1 MVCSVNQDIMADL
14 LELPF
19 HFLRVPNLKLR
30 IPNISAPSATT
41 VFFLVLA
48 SYYLVFSGIIYDVI
62 VEPPS
67 IGSHRD
73 EGGSV
78 KPVVFLQ
85 YRING
90 QYIIEGLAAGL
101 LFVLGGVGI
110 IILNK
115 VGSCFCLGVALTN
128 NPHTKKLKQTE
139 KLFNFF
145 IYCRRTRRMP
155 LKVIATCL

>member
-1 MVCSVNQDIMADL
+1 MADL

-115 VGSCFCLGVALTN
+115 VGSCFCFGCCTNRQSSQKTLTN
-128 NPHTKKLKQTE
+128 PKT
-139 KLFNFF
+139 FF

>member
-1 MVCSVNQDIMADL
+1 MADL

-115 VGSCFCLGVALTN
+115 ANQKNASESNRYMFIICGAVCLLLAYNLSIVFLRM
-128 NPHTKKLKQTE
+128 KLPGYQQG
-139 KLFNFF
+139 
-145 IYCRRTRRMP
+145 M
-155 LKVIATCL
+155 

>member
-1 MVCSVNQDIMADL
+1 MNSF

-19 HFLRVPNLKLR
+19 NFLRIPHLKLR
-30 IPNISAPSATT
+30 IPNVSAPSATT
-41 VFFLVLA
+41 VFFLVLV

-73 EGGSV
+73 DSGSI
-78 KPVVFLQ
+78 KPVVFLA

-101 LFVLGGVGI
+101 LFVLGGFGI
-110 IILNK
+110 IVLNK
-115 VGSCFCLGVALTN
+115 VIHHLSSAPNSDYGDS
-128 NPHTKKLKQTE
+128 
-139 KLFNFF
+139 
-145 IYCRRTRRMP
+145 
-155 LKVIATCL
+155 

>member
-1 MVCSVNQDIMADL
+1 MATL

-115 VGSCFCLGVALTN
+115 VRFFFVVCCCSRSFSPLPQQQN
-128 NPHTKKLKQTE
+128 NRLIK
-139 KLFNFF
+139 
-145 IYCRRTRRMP
+145 RMHP
-155 LKVIATCL
+155 RAIATCL